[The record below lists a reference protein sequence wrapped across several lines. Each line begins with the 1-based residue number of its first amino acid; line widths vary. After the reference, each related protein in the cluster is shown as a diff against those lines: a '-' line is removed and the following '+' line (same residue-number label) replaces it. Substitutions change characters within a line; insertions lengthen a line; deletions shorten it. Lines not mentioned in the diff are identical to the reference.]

1 MAKVVNYEEK
11 KQAVKQKLIE
21 KCESAGCGKE
31 ALVFMTNKRTRNLII
46 KPETTIVADGFVFN
60 LRYSP
65 RFDSPFEDDQD
76 ETGSSG
82 LRHIHIEESL
92 RVRPNQRALAMFLF
106 LNPMNSQ
113 HGQYVMVDKKQEE
126 EENISLMDT
135 DFAILDKIRSSQIE
149 ELRACYNVVTGM
161 DPSGMSSR
169 TLRSDL
175 YILARKSPKKILE
188 AFEDE
193 KTLIKFKLFAAIK
206 EGYIVISTDRLSL
219 SWKGGNSIVNVMPG
233 EDVYNA
239 FAQLCMSENGVETL
253 EILNKR
259 LSQ

>member
-1 MAKVVNYEEK
+1 MAKIINYEEK
-11 KQAVKQKLIE
+11 RLAAKKKLIE
-21 KCESAGCGKE
+21 RCESAGCGKE
-31 ALVFMTNKRTRNLII
+31 TLVFRTNRRTRNLII
-46 KPETTIVADGFVFN
+46 KPVATALVDGFVFN

-76 ETGSSG
+76 DTAATG
-82 LRHIHIEESL
+82 LRHIHLEESL
-92 RVRPNQRALAMFLF
+92 RVRPTQRALAMFLF
-106 LNPMNSQ
+106 LNPLNGAN
-113 HGQYVMVDKKQEE
+113 GQYHAEDKKQEE
-126 EENISLMDT
+126 DENICSMDT
-135 DFAILDKIRSSQIE
+135 DFAVLDRIRSAQIE
-149 ELRACYNVVTGM
+149 ELRACYNVVTGG

-175 YILARKSPKKILE
+175 YILARKSPKKVLD

-206 EGYIVISTDRLSL
+206 EGYVVVSPDRTSL

-239 FAQLCMSENGVETL
+239 FAQLCMGENGVETL